1 MMTVPPETHYARSGD
16 VCIAYQVTGESGMDM
31 VWAPGTASHLDL
43 MWEWPPYVRL
53 IEGFSAFCRLIRFD
67 KRGTGLSD
75 RPATVATLE
84 QRIDDIRAV
93 MDAVNSKRATIY
105 GVSEG
110 GSMACLFAA
119 MYPDRTRSLV
129 LYGTQARW
137 VRADDYPWGPTR
149 AVYDQ
154 MIEQVRETWPSREY
168 LMGWG
173 AGLGRDADPAVLEW
187 WVRYAQA
194 GASPSSLAVLE
205 AMNGEI
211 DIRAILPTIRVP
223 TLVLHRTGDP
233 GTRVEAARDL
243 AAKIPG
249 ARFVE
254 LPGGD
259 LHGYAGVERR
269 ILDEIEE
276 FVTGTRS
283 AIVTDRFLTTVCF
296 LDIVG
301 STERAVAL
309 GDTGWRDLLGAYY
322 ALVRREVAR
331 YRGEE
336 QNTAGDGF
344 LATFDGPARAIRC
357 AMAIREIVR
366 RLGIQVR
373 AGLHTGECE
382 RLEEQVGGI
391 AIHIGARVAALAVP
405 EEILVSQTV
414 KDLVAGSGL
423 GFVPRGAHALKGVP
437 GDWLLFAVT
446 SA

>member
-1 MMTVPPETHYARSGD
+1 MT
-16 VCIAYQVTGESGMDM
+16 
-31 VWAPGTASHLDL
+31 SHLDF
-43 MWEWPPYVRL
+43 MWEWPPQARF

-75 RPATVATLE
+75 RPADVATLE

-93 MDAVNSKRATIY
+93 MDAVDSERATIF

-119 MYPDRTRSLV
+119 MHPDRTRSLV

-137 VRADDYPWGPTR
+137 IRTDDYPWGPTR
-149 AVYDQ
+149 TEYDK
-154 MIEQVRETWPSREY
+154 MVERARDTWPSRDY
-168 LMGWG
+168 LTGWG
-173 AGLGRDADPAVLEW
+173 AGLGSHVDPAFLEW
-187 WVRYAQA
+187 WLRYARA
-194 GASPSSLAVLE
+194 AASPSSLWALE
-205 AMNGEI
+205 TMNGQI

-233 GTRVEAARDL
+233 VAHVEAGRDI
-243 AAKIPG
+243 AAAIPG

-254 LPGGD
+254 LPGDTHRFSGAEQ
-259 LHGYAGVERR
+259 L

-276 FVTGTRS
+276 FVAGTRS
-283 AIVTDRFLTTVCF
+283 AVVTHRFLTTVCF

-301 STERAVAL
+301 SSERAVAL
-309 GDTGWRDLLGAYY
+309 GDTEWRDLLGAYY
-322 ALVRREVAR
+322 ALVRREMTR
-331 YRGEE
+331 FRGEE
-336 QNTAGDGF
+336 QDTAGDGF
-344 LATFDGPARAIRC
+344 FATFDGPARAIRC
-357 AMAIREIVR
+357 AMAIREVVR

-382 RLEEQVGGI
+382 HLGEKVGGI
-391 AIHIGARVAALAVP
+391 AVHIGARVAALAVAG
-405 EEILVSQTV
+405 EILVSQTV

-423 GFVPRGAHALKGVP
+423 GFGPRGAHTLRGVP
-437 GDWLLFAVT
+437 GDWMLFTVT